1 MWGWFKIIKV
11 QERLL
16 IDILYQN
23 CNIDD
28 ITRKNV
34 ALSGMN
40 VVPN

>member
-1 MWGWFKIIKV
+1 MFKV

-16 IDILYQN
+16 INILYHN

-28 ITRKNV
+28 ITRKNI

-40 VVPN
+40 LVPN